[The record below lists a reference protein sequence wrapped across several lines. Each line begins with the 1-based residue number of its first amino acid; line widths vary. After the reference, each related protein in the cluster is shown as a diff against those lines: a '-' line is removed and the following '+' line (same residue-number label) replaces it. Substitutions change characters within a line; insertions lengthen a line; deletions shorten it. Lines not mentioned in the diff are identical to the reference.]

1 MSGQFL
7 ELMFS
12 GPEIPVEAAVGSDIG
27 IVAVVYEILD
37 GNFSTFFI
45 LIQLHE
51 LGSGV
56 GTYVTLPARGRWQLD
71 NNLWTPEGIVEAGC
85 TW

>member
-1 MSGQFL
+1 M
-7 ELMFS
+7 
-12 GPEIPVEAAVGSDIG
+12 GSDIG

-37 GNFSTFFI
+37 GDLVRFFI

-56 GTYVTLPARGRWQLD
+56 DTYVTLPA
-71 NNLWTPEGIVEAGC
+71 
-85 TW
+85 